1 MAINTD
7 PAALARMAQELTR
20 LEKSVQEATRRVRTQ
35 LNGSQW
41 NDPVRKNFEDLLGN
55 IERNSRTIA
64 QMSNE
69 GARML
74 KAKEQQIRTYMG
86 R

>member
-7 PAALARMAQELTR
+7 PAALARMAQELNR

-35 LNGSQW
+35 LNGTQW

-55 IERNSRTIA
+55 IERNARTIG

-74 KAKEQQIRTYMG
+74 KSKEQQIRAYMG